1 MKAKSGGA
9 ASAGLALAALGIV
22 YGDIGTSPLY
32 ALKAAVQ
39 AAGGAGSTATVVGV
53 VSLLLWSLILIV
65 SIKYASLIMQADN
78 QGEGGVV
85 AMLALL
91 NARDAKPGTA
101 GAALLVLGLVGAALL
116 YGDGA
121 ITPAISVLSA
131 VEGLKVPAPHLGPL
145 VIPITVAVLIGLFSV
160 QWRGTGFIGGI
171 FGPVML
177 VWFLLLAVLGV
188 RGIVA
193 DPQILQALS
202 PSHALHF
209 LLTAPPLVSFAV
221 LGAVFLAV
229 TGGEAMYADM
239 GHFGRFPIRLAWFG
253 VALPALVLNYFGQGA
268 LLIRSPAALGNPFF
282 LLAPD
287 WAHIPLVLFAT
298 MATVIASQ
306 AIISGVYS
314 LTQQAVQLGFLPQL
328 QVIHTDSDERGQV
341 YVPLANWLLEAG
353 TLGAVLAFR
362 SSDAL
367 AGAYGIAVS
376 ALMAIS
382 TFLAALIALKWRI
395 NPVLVLATNGFFL
408 AIDLLFFS
416 ANAMKLLDGGWYPLS
431 IAAIVAFLMLTWRR
445 GAVQTE
451 AARARLRRPEAE
463 FLEEVRS
470 SEPYR
475 LPGVAAFL
483 TASTTGMPLSLTQ
496 HFQHNRVLHNRV
508 VLVTV
513 LGTEEPL
520 VSPEERAEVS
530 PLSCGLERVVLRFGF
545 MERLDIPK
553 RLREVMAQAKLSEN
567 DLDRM
572 TYYIGRETILPTTAV
587 AGMPVWRESVFAAM
601 QRNAERSASHF
612 CIPTRQAVE
621 VGLEIEI

>member
-65 SIKYASLIMQADN
+65 SIKYAILIMQADN

-101 GAALLVLGLVGAALL
+101 RAALLVLGLVGAALL

-188 RGIVA
+188 RGIEA

-202 PSHALHF
+202 PSHAMHF

-239 GHFGRFPIRLAWFG
+239 GHFGRFPIRFAWFG

-282 LLAPD
+282 LLAPG

-341 YVPLANWLLEAG
+341 YVPLANWLLAAG
-353 TLGAVLAFR
+353 TLGAVSWPSAVLRRAGRRIRHRRLRAHGDLYFPGG
-362 SSDAL
+362 SDRPQVEDKSDP
-367 AGAYGIAVS
+367 GRWS
-376 ALMAIS
+376 
-382 TFLAALIALKWRI
+382 
-395 NPVLVLATNGFFL
+395 TNGFFL
-408 AIDLLFFS
+408 ASLILS
-416 ANAMKLLDGGWYPLS
+416 SSPPTRIKLLRGGLVPPAPSLRS
-431 IAAIVAFLMLTWRR
+431 IAFLMLTWRR
-445 GAVQTE
+445 GAATDRDG
-451 AARARLRRPEAE
+451 ARA
-463 FLEEVRS
+463 
-470 SEPYR
+470 
-475 LPGVAAFL
+475 AAP
-483 TASTTGMPLSLTQ
+483 S
-496 HFQHNRVLHNRV
+496 
-508 VLVTV
+508 
-513 LGTEEPL
+513 
-520 VSPEERAEVS
+520 
-530 PLSCGLERVVLRFGF
+530 
-545 MERLDIPK
+545 
-553 RLREVMAQAKLSEN
+553 
-567 DLDRM
+567 
-572 TYYIGRETILPTTAV
+572 
-587 AGMPVWRESVFAAM
+587 
-601 QRNAERSASHF
+601 
-612 CIPTRQAVE
+612 
-621 VGLEIEI
+621 

>member
-1 MKAKSGGA
+1 MKDRTLGGA
-9 ASAGLALAALGIV
+9 SGLALAALGIV

-39 AAGGAGSTATVVGV
+39 AAGGAGSAATVLGV

-65 SIKYASLIMQADN
+65 SVKYAVLIMQADN

-101 GAALLVLGLVGAALL
+101 GALLLVLGLVGAALL

-177 VWFLLLAVLGV
+177 AWFLLLAILGL
-188 RGIVA
+188 RGIVTE
-193 DPQILQALS
+193 PRVLEALS
-202 PSHALHF
+202 PTYALHF
-209 LLTAPPLVSFAV
+209 LLSAPPLVSFAV

-239 GHFGRFPIRLAWFG
+239 GHFGRFPIRLAWFV
-253 VALPALVLNYFGQGA
+253 VALPALGLDYFGQGA
-268 LLIRSPAALGNPFF
+268 LLIRSPAALANPFF
-282 LLAPD
+282 LLAPG

-328 QVIHTDSDERGQV
+328 QIVHTDKAERGQV
-341 YVPLANWLLEAG
+341 YVPLANWLLAAG

-362 SSDAL
+362 TSDAL

-395 NPVLVLATNGFFL
+395 NPVLVIATNGFFL
-408 AIDLLFFS
+408 AVDLLFFS
-416 ANAMKLLDGGWYPLS
+416 ANALKLLDGGWYPLS

-445 GAVQTE
+445 GALQTE
-451 AARARLRRPEAE
+451 AARVRLRRAEAE
-463 FLEEVRS
+463 FLHEVRS
-470 SEPYR
+470 SDPYR
-475 LPGVAAFL
+475 IPGVAAFL
-483 TASTTGMPLSLTQ
+483 AASSTGMPLSLTQ
-496 HFQHNRVLHNRV
+496 HFQHNRVLHKRV

-513 LGTEEPL
+513 IGTEEPL
-520 VSPEERAEVS
+520 VAPEERADVS
-530 PLSCGLERVVLRFGF
+530 QLSHGLERVVLRFGF
-545 MERLDIPK
+545 MERLDIPQ
-553 RLREVMAQAKLSEN
+553 RLREVMVQAKLSDD

-572 TYYIGRETILPTTAV
+572 TYYIGRETILPTAEV
-587 AGMPVWRESVFAAM
+587 AGMSVWRETVFAAM

-612 CIPTRQAVE
+612 GIPTRQAVE